1 METIKAGNKGYAA
14 ELLVV
19 TFNQRTKHADGRSK
33 FRIFL
38 SFEQHGRELI
48 TTEVALQLLSVLA
61 EECSMQS
68 YLSGNE
74 FSSMLDLL
82 DNLVIKVAEDK
93 NLKASLMIN
102 RTAIKAW
109 LLLLLLLVPMENL
122 NGRKLVEAEDL
133 CERRNGMHIDLN
145 KNWAVDRGKKDYD
158 PYEENTGT
166 APFSEPEAQIMQQLA
181 KSFEPHIW
189 SNVHSGTEALFM
201 PYDHRNIT
209 PAESMS
215 NLMDLVLR
223 ELNHVHFEDKCLVGS
238 GGGLVGYLAHG
249 TTTEYMYDAIKVPMA
264 FTFEIYGDPE
274 ASSKDS
280 FKMFN
285 PIDKHVFNVCHLRTL
300 RLMDAHFAPSTDLR
314 EWVPFGDRVADG
326 SLIGEIKN
334 KMDGLELGK
343 QDTHTY
349 FRLFL
354 LSYSSVLLL
363 FLFCS
368 KITKSKYRQIN

>member
-102 RTAIKAW
+102 
-109 LLLLLLLVPMENL
+109 P
-122 NGRKLVEAEDL
+122 RKELDTIE
-133 CERRNGMHIDLN
+133 
-145 KNWAVDRGKKDYD
+145 DYD

-189 SNVHSGTEALFM
+189 SNVHSGTEEHHASRIDVKFDGFSIEGIEPCSL
-201 PYDHRNIT
+201 RRQ
-209 PAESMS
+209 
-215 NLMDLVLR
+215 VLSWVR
-223 ELNHVHFEDKCLVGS
+223 WR
-238 GGGLVGYLAHG
+238 YLAHG

-349 FRLFL
+349 FRLFFYNFDIPVEPCL
-354 LSYSSVLLL
+354 ATFPGTIS
-363 FLFCS
+363 CS
-368 KITKSKYRQIN
+368 ASIVRSKYLL